1 MKKTLLNKFKLMWI
15 ALILILLSCN
25 NTKQK
30 TIALKKNSL
39 NDSLVKELNTVR
51 LYDQEHRSDTTA
63 VGMQSQAQNDAF
75 NLSKIERILNNYGWP
90 HPDTIGEYG
99 SETILLVL
107 QHSHISIQRK
117 YLPMVRKAVIDG
129 KLSGKSWVFLED
141 RVSLSNTGKQ
151 LYGTQ
156 VETNQNTGEYFIS
169 PIIDERNVNIRRKK
183 IGLESIETYASSWG
197 INYKISY

>member
-1 MKKTLLNKFKLMWI
+1 MLN
-15 ALILILLSCN
+15 
-25 NTKQK
+25 
-30 TIALKKNSL
+30 
-39 NDSLVKELNTVR
+39 
-51 LYDQEHRSDTTA
+51 
-63 VGMQSQAQNDAF
+63 QAQNDAL
-75 NLSKIERILNNYGWP
+75 NLWKIEKLLHNYGWP
-90 HPDTIGEYG
+90 HPDSIGESG

-141 RVSLSNTGKQ
+141 RVSLANTGKQ

-169 PIIDERNVNIRRKK
+169 PIIDERNINIRRKK

>member
-1 MKKTLLNKFKLMWI
+1 M
-15 ALILILLSCN
+15 
-25 NTKQK
+25 
-30 TIALKKNSL
+30 
-39 NDSLVKELNTVR
+39 VR

-63 VGMQSQAQNDAF
+63 MGMLSQAQNDAF

-90 HPDTIGEYG
+90 HPDTIGEAG

-141 RVSLSNTGKQ
+141 RVSLANTGKQ

-169 PIIDERNVNIRRKK
+169 PIIDERNINIRRKK
-183 IGLESIETYASSWG
+183 IGLESIETYAWG